1 MKKAWHQHSEA
12 ETLRAHKTNL
22 EEGLSNAEVE
32 AQALEHGDNKLHHFE
47 RKSGFRILISQ
58 FTDLLVIILII
69 AAGISAFLGEPED
82 TIAIIAIVILN
93 AFLAF
98 VQEYRAEKSMEAL
111 KALSTPVAKV
121 KRMGQFIEI
130 PTYQIV
136 PRDIVAIEAGQ
147 FIPADLRILKSN
159 QLGVDESSLTGESN
173 TINKTSEA
181 IPHESLPIADQ
192 KNMAFKGT
200 MVTSGNAI
208 GIVVNTGM
216 NTELGRIAKLLK
228 EEVEVKT
235 PLQNKMA
242 RFAKILTII
251 VIGICIVVFSTGIFR
266 GEDPVLMFMTALS
279 LAVAGIPE
287 ALPAVITV
295 TLALGARAMGRNNSL
310 VRKLP
315 AVESLG
321 AVTYICTDKT
331 GTLTQNRMEVQN
343 FSLDGKTLC
352 TIPDVVTSKTSWDF
366 ILRTLALN
374 NDVNF
379 DENQKAFGDPTE
391 IALAQ
396 AAIEFD
402 FDKAILEKEFPR
414 IAELPFSSDRGM
426 MTTIHKNKTGHFI
439 LTKGAPEKI
448 FPVCTTW
455 LNEDKFEAFSPDS
468 QISAIECM
476 AAKGCRILALAYKEV
491 STSSIDIS
499 IEHAETDL
507 VFLGLVALRDPPR
520 PEAKE
525 AVRLGKSAGINV
537 VMITGDHPATAK
549 TIAKDLNI
557 MTTDSD
563 LVMTGEELLKISD
576 SELKKIIHN
585 IKVYARVAPEQK
597 IYIVKA
603 LQASGEIVAMTGDG
617 VNDAP
622 ALRSADVGISMG
634 KGGTDV
640 AREASHIILLDDNF
654 ATIVLAIKE
663 GRRIY
668 DNIRKFIRFALS
680 GNSGEILTLFLAP
693 FLGLPIPLLPIHIL
707 WINLVTDGFPGVA
720 LGTEPAER
728 NIMQRPPRS
737 PKESLFARGLWQH
750 TVWVGFLTAGL
761 TLGIVAWA
769 KAQGLEHW
777 QSMGFTVLTL
787 TQLGHVMAIRSESL
801 SLYSLGIRTN
811 KALWFTVAMTFMV
824 HLAVL
829 YLPVLNRIFKTGPLG
844 FFELGLCIVVSST
857 VLICV
862 EIEKWIQRNLKHA

>member
-1 MKKAWHQHSEA
+1 MKKAWHQNSET
-12 ETLRAHKTNL
+12 ETLLAHKTDI
-22 EEGLSNAEVE
+22 EKGLSDTQVA
-32 AQALEHGDNKLHHFE
+32 ALALKHGDNKLHNFK
-47 RKSGFRILISQ
+47 RKTAFRMLLSQ
-58 FTDLLVIILII
+58 FADLLVIILIV
-69 AAGISAFLGEPED
+69 AAIISAFLGEPED

-93 AFLAF
+93 ALLGFI
-98 VQEYRAEKSMEAL
+98 QEYRAERSMEAL

-121 KRMGQFIEI
+121 KRKGQFVEI

-136 PRDIVAIEAGQ
+136 PGDIVTIEAGQ
-147 FIPADLRILKSN
+147 FIPADLRILKST

-173 TINKTSEA
+173 TINKISEA

-208 GIVVNTGM
+208 GIVVSTGM
-216 NTELGRIAKLLK
+216 NTELGKIANLLK
-228 EEVEVKT
+228 VEVEVNT

-242 RFAKILTII
+242 RFAKMLTIV
-251 VIGICIVVFSTGIFR
+251 VIGICIVVFATGFFR

-295 TLALGARAMGRNNSL
+295 TLALGARAMGRSNSL

-331 GTLTQNRMEVQN
+331 GTLTQNRMEVQT

-352 TIPDVVTSKTSWDF
+352 TIPEVVTPNTSWDY
-366 ILRTLALN
+366 ILKNLALN
-374 NDVNF
+374 NDVSF
-379 DENQKAFGDPTE
+379 DENQKALGEPTE

-396 AAIEFD
+396 AAKEVD
-402 FDKAILEKEFPR
+402 FDRLNIEKELPR
-414 IAELPFSSDRGM
+414 IAELPFSSDRRM
-426 MTTIHKNKTGHFI
+426 MTTIHKSKTRHLI
-439 LTKGAPEKI
+439 LSKGAPEKI
-448 FPVCTTW
+448 FPLCKTW
-455 LNEDKFEAFSPDS
+455 LNNDKSETFSADS
-468 QISAIECM
+468 QVSAIENM
-476 AAKGCRILALAYKEV
+476 AAKGYRILALAYKELP
-491 STSSIDIS
+491 SSITEVS

-507 VFLGLVALRDPPR
+507 VFLGLVALMDPPR
-520 PEAKE
+520 SEAKE
-525 AVRLGKSAGINV
+525 AVRLSKSAGINV
-537 VMITGDHPATAK
+537 VMITGDHPATAMS
-549 TIAKDLNI
+549 IAKDLNI
-557 MTTDSD
+557 ITADTD
-563 LVMTGEELLKISD
+563 LIMTGQELLKISD
-576 SELKKIIHN
+576 IELKKIIHN
-585 IKVYARVAPEQK
+585 IKVFARVAPEQK

-603 LQASGEIVAMTGDG
+603 LQSIGEIVAMTGDG

-622 ALRSADVGISMG
+622 ALRSADVGVSMG

-707 WINLVTDGFPGVA
+707 WINLVTDGFPGIA
-720 LGTEPAER
+720 LGTEPAEK

-737 PKESLFARGLWQH
+737 PKESIFARGLWQH

-761 TLGIVAWA
+761 TLAIVAWA
-769 KAQGLEHW
+769 KNQGLEHW
-777 QSMGFTVLTL
+777 QTMGFTVLTF

-801 SLYSLGIRTN
+801 SIFTLGFRTN
-811 KALWFTVAMTFMV
+811 KALWITVLMTFIV

-829 YLPVLNRIFKTGPLG
+829 YLPVMNKVFKTSPLS
-844 FFELGLCIVVSST
+844 FFELGLCIVVSSA
-857 VLICV
+857 VFICV
-862 EIEKWIQRNLKHA
+862 EIEKWYQRNKN